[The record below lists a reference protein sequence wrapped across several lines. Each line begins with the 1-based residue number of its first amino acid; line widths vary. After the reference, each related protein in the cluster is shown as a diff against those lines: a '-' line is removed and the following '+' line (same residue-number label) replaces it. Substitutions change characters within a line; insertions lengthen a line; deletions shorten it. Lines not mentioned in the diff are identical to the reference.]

1 MYMHKLT
8 QADYTLLTRLFQ
20 YSENDLLAMMNGLLK
35 RYYNKVYYQKGK
47 YLFAVSDESK
57 IGVVAHCD
65 TVFYTQPKV
74 EGIYYD
80 PRKNVMW
87 SPDGLG
93 ADDRAGVFLI
103 LKLLQSKIRPNIILT
118 QGEESGGIG
127 AQELIKVFPKNDFDL
142 KFLIQLDR
150 RNSNDCV
157 FYSCSNIEFTKKIES
172 YGFVEKSGSFTDIS
186 FIAPAWGI
194 AATNLSVG
202 YVNEHTKQEHLY
214 ITDMMN
220 TLNKVKRIFKDEETL
235 PKYEY
240 IEAKWEKGYGRSY
253 AYGYDIGWQQEKCP
267 DCKADVDANYDG
279 IPVYS
284 KEGVLEYYCPEC
296 FSKICGTLNWCSCCG
311 MPYLTDDKP
320 TNVCPQCVKEGLV

>member
-1 MYMHKLT
+1 M
-8 QADYTLLTRLFQ
+8 
-20 YSENDLLAMMNGLLK
+20 
-35 RYYNKVYYQKGK
+35 
-47 YLFAVSDESK
+47 
-57 IGVVAHCD
+57 
-65 TVFYTQPKV
+65 TVFFTLAA
-74 EGIYYD
+74 IS
-80 PRKNVMW
+80 N
-87 SPDGLG
+87 
-93 ADDRAGVFLI
+93 
-103 LKLLQSKIRPNIILT
+103 LQ
-118 QGEESGGIG
+118 
-127 AQELIKVFPKNDFDL
+127 
-142 KFLIQLDR
+142 
-150 RNSNDCV
+150 
-157 FYSCSNIEFTKKIES
+157 KKIES